1 MFRDIHNQAVGV
13 AITGCALGAT
23 QHIELFTKSIEHK
36 WGKPGINN

>member
-13 AITGCALGAT
+13 AITGWALGAT

-36 WGKPGINN
+36 LGKPGINN